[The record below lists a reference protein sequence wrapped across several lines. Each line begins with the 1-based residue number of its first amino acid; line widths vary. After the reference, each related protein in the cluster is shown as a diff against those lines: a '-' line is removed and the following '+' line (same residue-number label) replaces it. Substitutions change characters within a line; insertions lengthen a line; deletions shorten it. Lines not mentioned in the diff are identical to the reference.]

1 MDNNKPR
8 GVLLMAFGGP
18 DSLKAVEPFM
28 TNIMGG
34 RKPPAELVAK
44 VAERYKLI
52 GGKSPLPEIT
62 RDQAKAVEDRL
73 KAAGENCRVLV
84 GMRNWHPFIGEA
96 LQQMVAEGIE
106 QVVGVSLSPHYSRV
120 STGAYA
126 QAIDRELS
134 RLEGKLQVKIAKD
147 WFDHPLFIEALAERV
162 NEALAGFPEAMRR
175 EVQVIFSAHSLPV
188 SHIQD
193 GDPYVVQLQ
202 TTIAA
207 LVQRL
212 GVLDWHLGYQSKGA
226 GQGVWLGPEVEEVL
240 DTLASQGKYNV
251 LLVPVGFTCDH
262 IETLYDL
269 DIAIREYARSKGMN
283 FARAMALNTSPKFME
298 ALADIARREF

>member
-1 MDNNKPR
+1 MNNNTPR

-18 DSLKAVEPFM
+18 DSLEAVEPFM

-34 RKPPAELVAK
+34 RKPPAALVSK
-44 VAERYKLI
+44 VVERYKLI

-62 RDQAKAVEDRL
+62 RDQARNVEGRL

-96 LQQMVAEGIE
+96 LQQMVDEGIE

-126 QAIDRELS
+126 QAIDQELS
-134 RLEGKLQVKIAKD
+134 RLGRKLHVKMAGD
-147 WFDHPLFIEALAERV
+147 WFEHPLFIEALAERA
-162 NEALAGFPEAMRR
+162 NEALAGFSPDRR
-175 EVQVIFSAHSLPV
+175 GEVQVIFSAHSLPV
-188 SHIQD
+188 SHIQE
-193 GDPYVVQLQ
+193 GDPYVEQLQ
-202 TTIAA
+202 ATIAA
-207 LVQRL
+207 LVKRL
-212 GVLDWHLGYQSKGA
+212 GIRDWHLGYQSKGG
-226 GQGVWLGPEVEEVL
+226 GQGAWLGPEVEEVL
-240 DTLASQGKYNV
+240 DTLAAQGKYNV

-262 IETLYDL
+262 IETLYDI
-269 DIAIREYARSKGMN
+269 DIAIKEHARSKGMN

-298 ALADIARREF
+298 ALADIVRREF